1 MCTSVCVGMWVKPK
15 KQERRPRHGK
25 GSWGWEKRLWS
36 MKEVKTQGENGVGG
50 L

>member
-25 GSWGWEKRLWS
+25 GSWEKRLWS
-36 MKEVKTQGENGVGG
+36 MKEVKTQGENGGGG